1 MLSLKLDRER
11 CLPIPDFSVRFER
24 GRLCVEKFV
33 IEGKKPLSGV
43 VEIEGSKNA
52 ALPILA
58 ATLLTD
64 TPSIIH
70 NVPNLLDVDTMI
82 LVLQS
87 LGVRIDKLSEG
98 TYTIYPDSLVK
109 SDAPYEL
116 IRKMRASFLVIGP
129 LISRLRKA
137 QVPLPGGCAIGS
149 RPIDLHIK
157 GFLHLG
163 VQVST
168 HSGYVEAWAE
178 QLHPGEIYL
187 DFPSVG
193 ATENIMMLASVIPG
207 DTVIA
212 NAAREPEVTDLANFL
227 MAMGTEIEGVG
238 TDTIV
243 IHGASKLV
251 GCEYTIINDRIE
263 AGTFYVAAAIT
274 GGEVIVKGVNHIVTR
289 SITTKLEEIGAKIK
303 KISEDSL
310 LVSLKGRPHA
320 TDIKT
325 MPYPG
330 FPTDMQA
337 QFMTLLCLADGVS
350 VITETVFENRFA
362 HVGELERMGANIKVE
377 GRSAVVVGVEKLTGT
392 QVTATDLRAGA
403 ALVMAGLAA
412 EGKTEVYGISHV
424 DRGYADLE
432 QKLVK
437 LGASIK
443 RVNE

>member
-1 MLSLKLDRER
+1 MFPELKG
-11 CLPIPDFSVRFER
+11 VWMK
-24 GRLCVEKFV
+24 GRVGVEKFV
-33 IEGKKPLSGV
+33 INGGNPLSGI
-43 VEIEGSKNA
+43 VEIGGSKNA

-58 ATLLTD
+58 ATLLSE
-64 TPSIIH
+64 TPSIIR
-70 NVPNLLDVDTMI
+70 NIPDLLDVNTMI
-82 LVLQS
+82 LVLQG
-87 LGVRIDKLSEG
+87 LGVRIEKLAEG
-98 TYTIYPDSLVK
+98 TYQIFPDSLIK

-116 IRKMRASFLVIGP
+116 IRKMRASFLVTGP
-129 LISRLRKA
+129 LITRLKRA

-163 VQVST
+163 VQVSM
-168 HSGYVEAWAE
+168 HSGYVEAWTD

-212 NAAREPEVTDLANFL
+212 NEAREPEVTDLANFL
-227 MAMGTEIEGVG
+227 MAMGAKIDGVG
-238 TDTIV
+238 TDTII
-243 IHGASKLV
+243 IHGTPKLY
-251 GCEYTIINDRIE
+251 GCDYSIINDRIE
-263 AGTFYVAAAIT
+263 AGTFCVAAAIT
-274 GGEVIVKGVNHIVTR
+274 GGNVEVKGVNHIAMR
-289 SITTKLEEIGAKIK
+289 SIITKLEEIGAKISK
-303 KISEDSL
+303 VSEDSL
-310 LVSLKGRPHA
+310 FISMKERPQA

-362 HVGELERMGANIKVE
+362 HVGELERMGVNIKVE

-392 QVTATDLRAGA
+392 QVTASDLRAGA
-403 ALVMAGLAA
+403 ALVLAGLAA
-412 EGKTEVYGISHV
+412 EGTTDVYGISHV
-424 DRGYADLE
+424 DRGYANLE
-432 QKLVK
+432 KKLLK

-443 RVNE
+443 RVYE

>member
-1 MLSLKLDRER
+1 LK
-11 CLPIPDFSVRFER
+11 
-24 GRLCVEKFV
+24 GRIGVEKF
-33 IEGKKPLSGV
+33 IIQGGNPLSGL
-43 VEIEGSKNA
+43 VEIGGSKNA

-58 ATLLTD
+58 ATLLSE
-64 TPSIIH
+64 TPSIIR
-70 NVPNLLDVDTMI
+70 NIPDLLDVNTMI

-87 LGVRIDKLSEG
+87 LGVRIEKIAKG
-98 TYTIYPDSLVK
+98 AYQIFPDSLIK

-116 IRKMRASFLVIGP
+116 IRKMRASFLVTGP
-129 LISRLRKA
+129 LITRLRRA

-163 VQVST
+163 VQVSM
-168 HSGYVEAWAE
+168 HSGYVEAWVD

-207 DTVIA
+207 DSVIA

-227 MAMGTEIEGVG
+227 KAMGAKIDGVG

-243 IHGASKLV
+243 IHGTPKLY
-251 GCEYTIINDRIE
+251 GCDYSIINDRIE
-263 AGTFYVAAAIT
+263 AGTFCVAAAVT
-274 GGEVIVKGVNHIVTR
+274 GGNVEIKGVNHVAMR
-289 SITTKLEEIGAKIK
+289 SIVTKLEEIGARVTKV
-303 KISEDSL
+303 SEDSL
-310 LVSLKGRPHA
+310 LVSMKVKPHA

-362 HVGELERMGANIKVE
+362 HVGELERMGGNIKVE
-377 GRSAVVVGVEKLTGT
+377 GRSAIVVGVEKLTGT
-392 QVTATDLRAGA
+392 QVTASDLRAGA
-403 ALVMAGLAA
+403 ALVLAGLAA
-412 EGKTEVYGISHV
+412 EGTTNVYGVSHV
-424 DRGYADLE
+424 DRGYENLE
-432 QKLVK
+432 KKLLK

>member
-1 MLSLKLDRER
+1 MK
-11 CLPIPDFSVRFER
+11 
-24 GRLCVEKFV
+24 GRIGVEKF
-33 IEGKKPLSGV
+33 IIQGGNPLSGL
-43 VEIEGSKNA
+43 VEIGGSKNA

-58 ATLLTD
+58 ATLLSE
-64 TPSIIH
+64 TPSIIR
-70 NVPNLLDVDTMI
+70 NIPDLLDVNTMI

-87 LGVRIDKLSEG
+87 LGVRIEKIAKG
-98 TYTIYPDSLVK
+98 AYQIFPDSLIK

-116 IRKMRASFLVIGP
+116 IRKMRASFLVTGP
-129 LISRLRKA
+129 LITRLRRA

-163 VQVST
+163 VQVSM
-168 HSGYVEAWAE
+168 HSGYVEAWVD

-207 DTVIA
+207 DSVIA

-227 MAMGTEIEGVG
+227 KAMGAKIDGVG

-243 IHGASKLV
+243 IHGTPKLY
-251 GCEYTIINDRIE
+251 GCDYSIINDRIE
-263 AGTFYVAAAIT
+263 AGTFCVAAAVT
-274 GGEVIVKGVNHIVTR
+274 GGNVEIKGVNHVAMR
-289 SITTKLEEIGAKIK
+289 SIVTKLEEIGARVTKV
-303 KISEDSL
+303 SEDSL
-310 LVSLKGRPHA
+310 LVSMKVKPHA

-362 HVGELERMGANIKVE
+362 HVGELERMGGNIKVE
-377 GRSAVVVGVEKLTGT
+377 GRSAIVVGVEKLTGT
-392 QVTATDLRAGA
+392 QVTASDLRAGA
-403 ALVMAGLAA
+403 ALVLAGLAA
-412 EGKTEVYGISHV
+412 EGTTNVYGVSHV
-424 DRGYADLE
+424 DRGYENLE
-432 QKLVK
+432 KKLLK

>member
-1 MLSLKLDRER
+1 MK
-11 CLPIPDFSVRFER
+11 
-24 GRLCVEKFV
+24 GRVGVEKFV
-33 IEGKKPLSGV
+33 INGGNPLSGI
-43 VEIEGSKNA
+43 VEIGGSKNA

-58 ATLLTD
+58 ATLLSE
-64 TPSIIH
+64 TPSIIR
-70 NVPNLLDVDTMI
+70 NIPDLLDVNTMI
-82 LVLQS
+82 LVLQG
-87 LGVRIDKLSEG
+87 LGVRIEKLAEG
-98 TYTIYPDSLVK
+98 TYQIFPDSLIK

-116 IRKMRASFLVIGP
+116 IRKMRASFLVTGP
-129 LISRLRKA
+129 LITRLKRA

-163 VQVST
+163 VQVSM
-168 HSGYVEAWAE
+168 HSGYVEAWTD

-227 MAMGTEIEGVG
+227 MAMGAKIDGVG
-238 TDTIV
+238 TDTII
-243 IHGASKLV
+243 IHGTPKLY
-251 GCEYTIINDRIE
+251 GCDYSIINDRIE
-263 AGTFYVAAAIT
+263 AGTFCVAAAIT
-274 GGEVIVKGVNHIVTR
+274 GGNVEVKGVNHIAMR
-289 SITTKLEEIGAKIK
+289 SIITKLEEIGAKISK
-303 KISEDSL
+303 VSEDSL
-310 LVSLKGRPHA
+310 FISMKERPQA

-362 HVGELERMGANIKVE
+362 HVGELERMGVNIKVE

-392 QVTATDLRAGA
+392 QVTASDLRAGA
-403 ALVMAGLAA
+403 ALVLAGLAA
-412 EGKTEVYGISHV
+412 EGTTDVYGISHV
-424 DRGYADLE
+424 DRGYANLE
-432 QKLVK
+432 KKLHK

-443 RVNE
+443 RVYE

>member
-1 MLSLKLDRER
+1 M
-11 CLPIPDFSVRFER
+11 
-24 GRLCVEKFV
+24 EKFV
-33 IEGKKPLSGV
+33 INGGNPLAGL
-43 VEIEGSKNA
+43 VEIGGSKNA

-58 ATLLTD
+58 ATLLSE
-64 TPSIIH
+64 TPSIIR
-70 NVPNLLDVDTMI
+70 NIPDLLDVNTMI
-82 LVLQS
+82 LVLQG
-87 LGVRIDKLSEG
+87 LGVKIEKLAEG
-98 TYTIYPDSLVK
+98 TFQIFPDSLIK

-116 IRKMRASFLVIGP
+116 IRKMRASFLVTGP
-129 LISRLRKA
+129 LITRLKRA

-163 VQVST
+163 VQVSM
-168 HSGYVEAWAE
+168 HSGYVEAWTD

-227 MAMGTEIEGVG
+227 MAMGAKIEGVG

-243 IHGASKLV
+243 IYGTPKLY
-251 GCEYTIINDRIE
+251 GCDYSIINDRIE
-263 AGTFYVAAAIT
+263 AGTFCVAAAIT
-274 GGEVIVKGVNHIVTR
+274 GGDVEIKGVNHIAMR
-289 SITTKLEEIGAKIK
+289 SIITKLEEIGAKISK
-303 KISEDSL
+303 VSEDSL
-310 LVSLKGRPHA
+310 FISMKERPRA

-362 HVGELERMGANIKVE
+362 HVGELERMGVNIKVE

-392 QVTATDLRAGA
+392 QVTASDLRAGA
-403 ALVMAGLAA
+403 ALVLAGLAA
-412 EGKTEVYGISHV
+412 EGTTDVYGISHV
-424 DRGYADLE
+424 DRGYANLE
-432 QKLVK
+432 KKLHK

-443 RVNE
+443 RVYE

>member
-1 MLSLKLDRER
+1 MRLK
-11 CLPIPDFSVRFER
+11 
-24 GRLCVEKFV
+24 GRLSVEKFV
-33 IEGKKPLSGV
+33 INGGNPLSGI
-43 VEIEGSKNA
+43 VEIGGSKNA

-58 ATLLTD
+58 ATLLSE
-64 TPSIIH
+64 TPSIIK
-70 NVPNLLDVDTMI
+70 NVPDLLDVNTMI
-82 LVLQS
+82 LVLQG
-87 LGVRIDKLSEG
+87 LGVRIEKLAEG
-98 TYTIYPDSLVK
+98 TYQIFPHSLIK

-116 IRKMRASFLVIGP
+116 IRKMRASFLVTGP
-129 LISRLRKA
+129 LITRLKRA

-163 VQVST
+163 VRVSM
-168 HSGYVEAWAE
+168 HSGYVEAWTD
-178 QLHPGEIYL
+178 QLHSGEIYL

-227 MAMGTEIEGVG
+227 MAMGAKIDGVG

-243 IHGASKLV
+243 IHGTPKLY
-251 GCEYTIINDRIE
+251 GCEYSIIKDRIE
-263 AGTFYVAAAIT
+263 AGTFCVAAAIT
-274 GGEVIVKGVNHIVTR
+274 GGDVEIRGVNHIAMR
-289 SITTKLEEIGAKIK
+289 SIVTKLEEIGAKIS
-303 KISEDSL
+303 KISEDGLFISM
-310 LVSLKGRPHA
+310 KEKPRA

-377 GRSAVVVGVEKLTGT
+377 GRSAIVVGVEKLTGT
-392 QVTATDLRAGA
+392 QVTASDLRAGA
-403 ALVMAGLAA
+403 ALVLAGLAA
-412 EGKTEVYGISHV
+412 EGTTDVYGISHV
-424 DRGYADLE
+424 DRGYANLE
-432 QKLVK
+432 KKLLK